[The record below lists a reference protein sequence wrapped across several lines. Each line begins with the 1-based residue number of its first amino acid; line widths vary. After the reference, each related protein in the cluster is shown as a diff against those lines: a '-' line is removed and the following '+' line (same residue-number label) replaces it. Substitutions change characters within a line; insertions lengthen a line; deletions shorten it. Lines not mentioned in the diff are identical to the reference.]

1 LINADVHQVRQKEEG
16 KRRKFFVETAFA
28 IVQRVLDT
36 LDEYLNSGESSN
48 ICKQEEQ
55 NWCNNVSLNCG
66 FTLP

>member
-1 LINADVHQVRQKEEG
+1 MPTYTKLGKKRKERGE
-16 KRRKFFVETAFA
+16 KLFVETAFA